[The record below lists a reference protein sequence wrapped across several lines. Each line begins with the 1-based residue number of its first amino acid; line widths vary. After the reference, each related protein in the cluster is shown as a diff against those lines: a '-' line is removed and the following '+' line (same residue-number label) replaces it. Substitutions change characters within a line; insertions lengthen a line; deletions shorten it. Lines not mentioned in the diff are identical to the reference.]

1 MNKQILLYVAIGLL
15 AISAIIIVILVNNNK
30 KAKLKKEIDELYTRF
45 NTIKTI
51 PIAFKLNKAQIMAK
65 RNEDVANAVS
75 AYFKKYE
82 ESEKHI
88 NEIQEAINDLEDE
101 FQAKNY
107 KQVIS
112 HLDEIKA
119 KTDACE
125 EEIKDIETFLDDF
138 SRKENDQ
145 REFSARLKEEYR
157 LIKNATNQ
165 NSQSLSI
172 GLEGIQNRLLECE
185 NLFSSSEE
193 WMYGNEYARAQDDLD
208 KIEEI
213 LKNLRDNMSHMP
225 SLIKD
230 VKGVLPVMLDEAKRE
245 YALTKQRGVYLEHLN
260 VEEKMAKVEKVINE
274 DTKNIIECNVDNVK
288 GRVDDCKD
296 ILNTLM
302 EDLATENRSFKETK
316 ENSDRALEYIKDLTK
331 VENYVR
337 IAYDKDSARFG
348 LENLQD
354 VLKKQREEIENYQ
367 KEYQQIC
374 EELASCL
381 KPASNTLD
389 EVLDLLKRI
398 EVDKK
403 EMYAYKTII
412 DRSNDGESRALSQL
426 VKLQLVISEVETKVQ
441 EYRLPTISET
451 YDVDL
456 QKSKDYV
463 KEISNSLAMIPI
475 NIEELNTL
483 LDSAIDF
490 VYKFY
495 NNVNNIVGMAI
506 MVENTI
512 VFGNRYRSSFPEI
525 DHELSKAEFQYL
537 NGEYTKALKTAISC
551 METIFPN
558 NADKQILENS

>member
-1 MNKQILLYVAIGLL
+1 MNKEILMYIAISFL
-15 AISAIIIVILVNNNK
+15 AISVIIIVVLINNNK
-30 KAKLKKEIDELYTRF
+30 KQNLKKEIDDLYTRF

-51 PIAFKLNKAQIMAK
+51 PITFKLNKAQIMAK
-65 RNEDVANAVS
+65 RNEEVAMAVNA
-75 AYFKKYE
+75 YIGKYE
-82 ESEKHI
+82 EAEKHI

-101 FQAKNY
+101 FVGKNY
-107 KQVIS
+107 KTVSENIEGIKE
-112 HLDEIKA
+112 LTDKCETEIK
-119 KTDACE
+119 E
-125 EEIKDIETFLDDF
+125 IETFLDDF

-145 REFSARLKEEYR
+145 REYSAKLKEEYR
-157 LIKNATNQ
+157 LIRNAVNN

-172 GLEGIQNRLLECE
+172 GLDGVQKKILECE

-193 WMYGNEYARAQDDLD
+193 WMYANEYNQAQSDLENID
-208 KIEEI
+208 SI
-213 LKNLRDNMSHMP
+213 LKALRDSVSHMP

-230 VKGVLPVMLDEAKRE
+230 VKGVIPVMLDEAKRE
-245 YALTKQRGVYLEHLN
+245 YALTKQRGVYLDHLDIDSKLEN
-260 VEEKMAKVEKVINE
+260 VEKTINE
-274 DTKNIIECNVDNVK
+274 ETKNIIECNVLDVK
-288 GRVDDCKD
+288 EHIEECKD
-296 ILNTLM
+296 IINTLM
-302 EDLATENRSFKETK
+302 EDLTTENRSFKESK
-316 ENSDRALEYIKDLTK
+316 ENADRALENIKSLIK

-337 IAYDKDSARFG
+337 VAYDKDSARFG
-348 LENLQD
+348 LENLHD
-354 VLKKQREEIENYQ
+354 ILKKQRDDIEVYQ
-367 KEYQQIC
+367 KEYQNLC
-374 EELASCL
+374 EELAISS
-381 KPASNTLD
+381 KPASKCLD
-389 EVLDLLKRI
+389 DALDLLDRI
-398 EVDKK
+398 ENDKK
-403 EMYAYKTII
+403 SMYAYKTVI
-412 DRSNDGESRALSQL
+412 DQSNDGETRAMSQL

-441 EYRLPTISET
+441 EYRLPTISVT

-463 KEISNSLAMIPI
+463 KQIADSLAMIPI
-475 NIEELNTL
+475 NVDELNKL
-483 LDSAIDF
+483 LDDAIDF